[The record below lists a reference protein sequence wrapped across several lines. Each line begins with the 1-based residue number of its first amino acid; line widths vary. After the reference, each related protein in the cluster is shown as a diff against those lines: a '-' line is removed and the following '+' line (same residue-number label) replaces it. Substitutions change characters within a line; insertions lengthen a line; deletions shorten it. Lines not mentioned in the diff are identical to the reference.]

1 MYFRSWI
8 HDWSRNCPPR
18 KLRHPQT
25 TSSERASKVADLRP
39 FAFKDIAMY
48 APFDHRIRRRIGL
61 TFLIVLLLV
70 GFAATLGLVH
80 KP

>member
-1 MYFRSWI
+1 
-8 HDWSRNCPPR
+8 
-18 KLRHPQT
+18 
-25 TSSERASKVADLRP
+25 
-39 FAFKDIAMY
+39 MY

-80 KP
+80 IP